1 MSPGEH
7 DATLRRFEAR
17 TKTEETAQYVLTLFV
32 TGSSDMSARAIRSVR
47 AICDQHLTGRHQ
59 LEVIDVHRDA
69 SLMSAHD
76 VVAAPTLIK
85 ESPLPKRMLV
95 GDLSDTPRV
104 LAALD
109 IAALDA
115 TLAAPPVT
123 AD

>member
-1 MSPGEH
+1 MSSGQH

-17 TKTEETAQYVLTLFV
+17 TETDDTAVYVLTLFV
-32 TGSSDMSARAIRSVR
+32 TGASDMSARAIRNVR
-47 AICDQHLTGRHQ
+47 AICDEHLAGRYQ
-59 LEVIDVHRDA
+59 LEVVDVHRDA
-69 SLMSAHD
+69 TLMSTHD

-109 IAALDA
+109 IAASEVSI
-115 TLAAPPVT
+115 AALPVT
-123 AD
+123 DG